1 MLITE
6 PPLLTL
12 SLTVS
17 VLKFLAER
25 LICSDLIA
33 RGIDLESVD
42 TVISYD
48 VPLYMKKYI
57 HRVGRTARAG
67 REGDA
72 YTLVEQQEA
81 RHFKEML
88 RKSGHL
94 SEVKN
99 VKVPRTT
106 LEPFIDDYKTA
117 LSDLGSSLTT
127 SKTSLLRY
135 QASMQANDDDE
146 KPTEAADDAIDKGE
160 ADNSDIDI

>member
-1 MLITE
+1 MLT
-6 PPLLTL
+6 
-12 SLTVS
+12 
-17 VLKFLAER
+17 FCFHR
-25 LICSDLIA
+25 LICSDLIG
-33 RGIDLESVD
+33 RGIDLDAVD

-94 SEVKN
+94 SDVKN
-99 VKVPRTT
+99 LKIPRPT
-106 LEPFIDDYKTA
+106 LEPFVDDYKTA
-117 LSDLGSSLTT
+117 LTELGSSLTT
-127 SKTSLLRY
+127 AKTSLLRY
-135 QASMQANDDDE
+135 QASIHVDEEEEAETEDKKEAMEAGSADELDDEQSDNNDDSE
-146 KPTEAADDAIDKGE
+146 K
-160 ADNSDIDI
+160 SDIDM

>member
-1 MLITE
+1 M
-6 PPLLTL
+6 
-12 SLTVS
+12 
-17 VLKFLAER
+17 
-25 LICSDLIA
+25 IA
-33 RGIDLESVD
+33 RGIDLDSVD
-42 TVISYD
+42 TVVSYD

-88 RKSGHL
+88 RKSGHM

-99 VKVPRTT
+99 VKVPRPT

-117 LSDLGSSLTT
+117 LSELGSSLTT

-135 QASMQANDDDE
+135 QASMQVDDGDKKSSVE
-146 KPTEAADDAIDKGE
+146 AEAGNEEVEAASEEVEAASEEVEAASDHSEIDM
-160 ADNSDIDI
+160 

>member
-1 MLITE
+1 M
-6 PPLLTL
+6 
-12 SLTVS
+12 
-17 VLKFLAER
+17 
-25 LICSDLIA
+25 IA
-33 RGIDLESVD
+33 RGIDLDSVD
-42 TVISYD
+42 TVVSYD

-88 RKSGHL
+88 RKSGHM

-99 VKVPRTT
+99 VKVPRPT

-117 LSDLGSSLTT
+117 LSELGSSLTT

-135 QASMQANDDDE
+135 QASMQVDDGDKKPSEEAEAGDE
-146 KPTEAADDAIDKGE
+146 EVEAASEEVE
-160 ADNSDIDI
+160 AASDHSDIDM

>member
-1 MLITE
+1 
-6 PPLLTL
+6 
-12 SLTVS
+12 
-17 VLKFLAER
+17 
-25 LICSDLIA
+25 LIA
-33 RGIDLESVD
+33 RGIDLDSVD

-67 REGDA
+67 RNGDA

-99 VKVPRTT
+99 IKVQRPT
-106 LEPFIDDYKTA
+106 LEPFIEDYQTA
-117 LSDLGSSLTT
+117 LSDLGTSLTV
-127 SKTSLLRY
+127 SKTSLVRY
-135 QASMQANDDDE
+135 QTLMQNEEKPDETVGQDPVNPDDDAASGDGGS
-146 KPTEAADDAIDKGE
+146 EAA
-160 ADNSDIDI
+160 SDEDM

>member
-1 MLITE
+1 
-6 PPLLTL
+6 
-12 SLTVS
+12 
-17 VLKFLAER
+17 

-33 RGIDLESVD
+33 RGIDLDSVD

-67 REGDA
+67 RDGDA

-94 SEVKN
+94 SDVKN
-99 VKVPRTT
+99 LKVPRPT
-106 LEPFIDDYKTA
+106 LEPFVDDYKTA
-117 LSDLGSSLTT
+117 LSELGTSLTT
-127 SKTSLLRY
+127 AKSSLLRY
-135 QASMQANDDDE
+135 QAALQVEGEEEETQNKDEELDND
-146 KPTEAADDAIDKGE
+146 GE
-160 ADNSDIDI
+160 DNNISGNSDIDM

>member
-1 MLITE
+1 
-6 PPLLTL
+6 
-12 SLTVS
+12 
-17 VLKFLAER
+17 

-33 RGIDLESVD
+33 RGIDLDAVD

-88 RKSGHL
+88 RKGGHIAG
-94 SEVKN
+94 VKN
-99 VKVPRTT
+99 LKVPRPT
-106 LEPFIDDYKTA
+106 LEPFVDDYKTA
-117 LSDLGSSLTT
+117 LTELGSSLTT
-127 SKTSLLRY
+127 AKTSLLRY
-135 QASMQANDDDE
+135 QASIHVDEVEETETKEETLEVGSADELDNEQSDNDDLE
-146 KPTEAADDAIDKGE
+146 K
-160 ADNSDIDI
+160 SDIDM

>member
-1 MLITE
+1 M
-6 PPLLTL
+6 
-12 SLTVS
+12 
-17 VLKFLAER
+17 
-25 LICSDLIA
+25 IA
-33 RGIDLESVD
+33 RGIDLDSVD
-42 TVISYD
+42 TVVSYD

-88 RKSGHL
+88 RKSGHM

-99 VKVPRTT
+99 VKVPRPT

-117 LSDLGSSLTT
+117 LSELGSSLTT

-135 QASMQANDDDE
+135 QASMQVNDGDKQPSVE
-146 KPTEAADDAIDKGE
+146 AEAGNEEVEAASEEVEAASDHSEIDM
-160 ADNSDIDI
+160 

>member
-1 MLITE
+1 
-6 PPLLTL
+6 
-12 SLTVS
+12 
-17 VLKFLAER
+17 
-25 LICSDLIA
+25 LIA
-33 RGIDLESVD
+33 RGIDLDSVD
-42 TVISYD
+42 TVVSYD

-88 RKSGHL
+88 RKSGHM

-99 VKVPRTT
+99 VKVPRPT

-117 LSDLGSSLTT
+117 LSELGSSLTT

-135 QASMQANDDDE
+135 QASMQVNDGDKQPSVE
-146 KPTEAADDAIDKGE
+146 AEAGNEEVEAASEEVEAASDHSEIDM
-160 ADNSDIDI
+160 

>member
-1 MLITE
+1 
-6 PPLLTL
+6 
-12 SLTVS
+12 
-17 VLKFLAER
+17 
-25 LICSDLIA
+25 LIA
-33 RGIDLESVD
+33 RGIDLDSVD
-42 TVISYD
+42 TVVSYD

-88 RKSGHL
+88 RKSGHM

-99 VKVPRTT
+99 VKVPRPT

-117 LSDLGSSLTT
+117 LSELGSSLTT

-135 QASMQANDDDE
+135 QASMQVDDGDKKSSVE
-146 KPTEAADDAIDKGE
+146 AEAGNEEVEAASEEVEAASEEVEAASDHSEIDM
-160 ADNSDIDI
+160 